1 MLTYLIREIGN
12 LFNMRCMNMNKKRD
26 SIIEILIWIVTSLL
40 LIKFVPKN
48 KIREAS
54 SAFLFKQVMTWLVG
68 LLVVEKG
75 LISYPHR
82 TFFPKANKTS
92 FTFEYFVYPALCSL
106 FNIHYPEKK
115 HPIIKLLYYS
125 LHSSFITVFEV
136 IALKFTNLIK
146 YKNWTWYTTF
156 ITVWITY
163 YLSHI
168 YHRWFFKKG
177 EFNDDQVDS
186 AKNN

>member
-1 MLTYLIREIGN
+1 
-12 LFNMRCMNMNKKRD
+12 MNNKRD
-26 SIIEILIWIVTSLL
+26 TIIEILIWVLTSLL
-40 LIKFVPKN
+40 LLKYVPKN
-48 KIREAS
+48 RIREAN

-106 FNIHYPEKK
+106 FNLYYPEKK
-115 HPIIKLLYYS
+115 HPIFKILYYIA
-125 LHSSFITVFEV
+125 HSSFITVFEV
-136 IALKFTNLIK
+136 LALKFTKLIR
-146 YKNWTWYTTF
+146 YKKWTWYWTF
-156 ITVWITY
+156 ITVTLTY

-168 YHRWFFKKG
+168 YHKWYFKK
-177 EFNDDQVDS
+177 EEHNSDS
-186 AKNN
+186 KELANNK